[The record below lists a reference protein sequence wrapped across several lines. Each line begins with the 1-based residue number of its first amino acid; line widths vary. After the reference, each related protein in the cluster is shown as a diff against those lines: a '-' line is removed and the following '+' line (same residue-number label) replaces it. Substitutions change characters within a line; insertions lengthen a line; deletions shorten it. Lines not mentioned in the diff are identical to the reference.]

1 MDRDQRIKRPKR
13 WNNDR
18 QKSIKG
24 VEIPLELDSLFDS
37 QLINYEWYECESSI
51 KPLQ

>member
-1 MDRDQRIKRPKR
+1 MNRDQRIKRPKR
-13 WNNDR
+13 WNNG

-37 QLINYEWYECESSI
+37 QLINYEWSEHESSI
-51 KPLQ
+51 NPLQ

>member
-13 WNNDR
+13 WNNDG
-18 QKSIKG
+18 QKNIKG

-37 QLINYEWYECESSI
+37 QLINYEWSECESSI
-51 KPLQ
+51 NPLQ